1 MNLIRRKHEQYVN
14 KSIIYTIV
22 EAIMKSRITVYWWE
36 RSSFLVQ
43 NNGVLVGKIRL
54 LGPE

>member
-22 EAIMKSRITVYWWE
+22 EAIMIQHKMNTTKQMKRKEMELDIISIVI
-36 RSSFLVQ
+36 L
-43 NNGVLVGKIRL
+43 
-54 LGPE
+54 